1 MTLPNAGERK
11 DAIGR
16 MKSAQLSKKICYT
29 IVIASNQDERQGMT
43 MIKTVLNMKHALF
56 AFLLALAA
64 AVSAAVTA
72 QSSNSIVLDTSA
84 YDIAVC
90 VSEDWVEPLITDPAG
105 SLIIIR

>member
-1 MTLPNAGERK
+1 
-11 DAIGR
+11 
-16 MKSAQLSKKICYT
+16 
-29 IVIASNQDERQGMT
+29 MT
-43 MIKTVLNMKHALF
+43 MLKQSLKHALF
-56 AFLLALAA
+56 AFLLALAG